1 MMYSLDEVSIIPST
15 FTSVKSRKDIITTYT
30 SKLPIFVAPM
40 TCLVDFINFSSF
52 EDSKIIP
59 IFPVYDINNKELFK
73 QRLTFIQQSKWV
85 ALTLNE
91 FEDTFCRNKWN
102 LDKENLF
109 NICIDTA
116 NGHLHDIY
124 VATKYA
130 KKSFPNLAIRVG
142 NIANPK
148 TYDEICKNYSDSVQF
163 IRVGIGG
170 GSGCTTSVQTGVHT
184 SLPYLITEINKI
196 KKSYA
201 NKPLVI
207 ADGGVNT
214 IDRAIKCLALGA
226 DYVMM
231 GSMFANCKEVDNYD
245 EVKNEYYGQSSIQ
258 GQLDRFGEIRSN
270 PEGLEKIV
278 EINTTLNEVCSK
290 FDAALRS
297 AMSYCNAKTL
307 EEFIG
312 KPKIEYQTLKE
323 FENYMK

>member
-30 SKLPIFVAPM
+30 SKLPIFVGPK
-40 TCLVDFINFSSF
+40 TCLVDFVNFSNL
-52 EDSKIIP
+52 EDSKVIP
-59 IFPVYDINNKELFK
+59 ILPVYDINNKGLFK

-102 LDKENLF
+102 LDKETLF

-130 KKSFPNLAIRVG
+130 KKSFPNLAIMVG

-231 GSMFANCKEVDNYD
+231 GSMFANCKEVGNYN
-245 EVKNEYYGQSSIQ
+245 EVKNEYYGQSSIR

-312 KPKIEYQTLKE
+312 IPKIEYQTLKE

>member
-15 FTSVKSRKDIITTYT
+15 FTSVKSRKDIIITYT

-52 EDSKIIP
+52 EDSKVIP
-59 IFPVYDINNKELFK
+59 ILPVHNINNKELFK

-116 NGHLHDIY
+116 NGHLRDIY

-130 KKSFPNLAIRVG
+130 KKSFPNLAIMVG

-231 GSMFANCKEVDNYD
+231 GSMFANCKEVDNYN

-270 PEGLEKIV
+270 PEGLKKIV

>member
-52 EDSKIIP
+52 EDSKVIP
-59 IFPVYDINNKELFK
+59 ILPVYDINNKELFK
-73 QRLTFIQQSKWV
+73 RRLTFIQQSKWV

-116 NGHLHDIY
+116 NGHLYDIY

-130 KKSFPNLAIRVG
+130 KKSFPNLAIMVG

-231 GSMFANCKEVDNYD
+231 GSMFANCKEVGNYN
-245 EVKNEYYGQSSIQ
+245 EVKNEYYGQSSIR

>member
-52 EDSKIIP
+52 EDNKVIP
-59 IFPVYDINNKELFK
+59 ILPVYDINNKELFK

-130 KKSFPNLAIRVG
+130 KKSFPNLAIMVG

-184 SLPYLITEINKI
+184 SLPYLIAEINKI

-231 GSMFANCKEVDNYD
+231 GSMFANCKEVGNYN
-245 EVKNEYYGQSSIQ
+245 EVKNEYYGQSSIR

>member
-1 MMYSLDEVSIIPST
+1 MIYSLDEVSIIPST

-52 EDSKIIP
+52 ENSKVIP
-59 IFPVYDINNKELFK
+59 ILPVYDINNKEFFK

-130 KKSFPNLAIRVG
+130 KKSFPNLAIMVG

-231 GSMFANCKEVDNYD
+231 GSMFANCKEVGNYN
-245 EVKNEYYGQSSIQ
+245 EVKNEYYGQSSIR

>member
-52 EDSKIIP
+52 EDNKVIP
-59 IFPVYDINNKELFK
+59 ILPVYDINNKEIFK

-130 KKSFPNLAIRVG
+130 KKSFPNLAIMVG

-231 GSMFANCKEVDNYD
+231 GSMFANCKEVGNYN
-245 EVKNEYYGQSSIQ
+245 EVKNEYYGQSSIR

>member
-1 MMYSLDEVSIIPST
+1 MGGRIL
-15 FTSVKSRKDIITTYT
+15 RKKDFI
-30 SKLPIFVAPM
+30 LIFVVSLIIAGAFGVNYFVN
-40 TCLVDFINFSSF
+40 TKNL
-52 EDSKIIP
+52 DSIEIYMDNKLYKT
-59 IFPVYDINNKELFK
+59 YDINDKELFK

-130 KKSFPNLAIRVG
+130 KKSFPNLAIMVG

-231 GSMFANCKEVDNYD
+231 GSMFANCKEVGNYN
-245 EVKNEYYGQSSIQ
+245 EVKNEYYGQSSIR

>member
-52 EDSKIIP
+52 ENSKVIP
-59 IFPVYDINNKELFK
+59 ILPVYDINNKEFFK

-130 KKSFPNLAIRVG
+130 KKSFPNLAIMVG

-231 GSMFANCKEVDNYD
+231 GSMFANCKEVGNYN
-245 EVKNEYYGQSSIQ
+245 EVKNEYYGQSSIR

-270 PEGLEKIV
+270 PEGLEKVV

>member
-52 EDSKIIP
+52 EDNKVIP
-59 IFPVYDINNKELFK
+59 ILPVYDINNKELFK
-73 QRLTFIQQSKWV
+73 QRLTFIQQSKWG

-130 KKSFPNLAIRVG
+130 KKSFPNLAIMVG

-196 KKSYA
+196 KKSYV

-231 GSMFANCKEVDNYD
+231 GSMFANCKEVGNYN
-245 EVKNEYYGQSSIQ
+245 EVKNEYYGQSSIR

>member
-1 MMYSLDEVSIIPST
+1 
-15 FTSVKSRKDIITTYT
+15 
-30 SKLPIFVAPM
+30 M

-52 EDSKIIP
+52 EDNKVIP
-59 IFPVYDINNKELFK
+59 ILPVYDINNKELFK

-102 LDKENLF
+102 LGKENLF

-130 KKSFPNLAIRVG
+130 KKSFPNLAIMVG

-231 GSMFANCKEVDNYD
+231 GSMFANCKEVGNYN
-245 EVKNEYYGQSSIQ
+245 EVKNEYYGQSSIR

>member
-15 FTSVKSRKDIITTYT
+15 LTSVKSRKDIITTYT

-52 EDSKIIP
+52 EDSKVIP
-59 IFPVYDINNKELFK
+59 ILPVYNINNKELFK

-130 KKSFPNLAIRVG
+130 KKSFPNLAIMVG

-231 GSMFANCKEVDNYD
+231 GSMFANCKEVGNYN
-245 EVKNEYYGQSSIQ
+245 EVKNEYYGQSSIR

>member
-52 EDSKIIP
+52 EDSKVIP
-59 IFPVYDINNKELFK
+59 ILPVYDINNKEFFK
-73 QRLTFIQQSKWV
+73 QRLTFIQQSKWA

-130 KKSFPNLAIRVG
+130 KKSFPNLAIMVG

-231 GSMFANCKEVDNYD
+231 GSMFANCKEVGNYN
-245 EVKNEYYGQSSIQ
+245 EVKNEYYGQSSIR

>member
-52 EDSKIIP
+52 EDSKVIP
-59 IFPVYDINNKELFK
+59 ILPVYDINNKELFK

-124 VATKYA
+124 IATKYA
-130 KKSFPNLAIRVG
+130 KKSFPNLAIMVG

-201 NKPLVI
+201 NKPFVI

-231 GSMFANCKEVDNYD
+231 GSMFANCKEVGNYN
-245 EVKNEYYGQSSIQ
+245 EVKNEYYGQSSIR

>member
-52 EDSKIIP
+52 EDSKVIP
-59 IFPVYDINNKELFK
+59 ILPVHNINNKELFK

-130 KKSFPNLAIRVG
+130 KKSFPNLAIMVG

-163 IRVGIGG
+163 ISVGIGG

-231 GSMFANCKEVDNYD
+231 GSMFANCKEVDNYN

-270 PEGLEKIV
+270 PEGLKKIV

>member
-40 TCLVDFINFSSF
+40 TCLVDFINFSNF
-52 EDSKIIP
+52 EDSKVIP
-59 IFPVYDINNKELFK
+59 ILPVYDINNKELFK

-130 KKSFPNLAIRVG
+130 KKSFPNLAIMVG

-184 SLPYLITEINKI
+184 SLSYLITEINKI
-196 KKSYA
+196 KKSYT

-231 GSMFANCKEVDNYD
+231 GSMFANCKEVGNYN
-245 EVKNEYYGQSSIQ
+245 EVKNEYYGQSSIR

>member
-52 EDSKIIP
+52 EDSKVIP
-59 IFPVYDINNKELFK
+59 ILPVYDINNKELFK

-124 VATKYA
+124 AATKYA
-130 KKSFPNLAIRVG
+130 KKNFPNLTVMVG
-142 NIANPK
+142 NIANPE

-214 IDRAIKCLALGA
+214 IDRAIKCLALGG
-226 DYVMM
+226 DYVMT
-231 GSMFANCKEVDNYD
+231 GSMFANCREVGNYN
-245 EVKNEYYGQSSIQ
+245 EVKNEYYGQSSIR

>member
-40 TCLVDFINFSSF
+40 TCLVDFINFSNF
-52 EDSKIIP
+52 EDSKVIP
-59 IFPVYDINNKELFK
+59 ILPVYDINNKELFK

-102 LDKENLF
+102 LDKENPF

-130 KKSFPNLAIRVG
+130 KKSFPNLAIMVG

-231 GSMFANCKEVDNYD
+231 GSMFANCKEVGNYN
-245 EVKNEYYGQSSIQ
+245 EVKNEYYGQSSIR

-270 PEGLEKIV
+270 PEGLEKKV

-312 KPKIEYQTLKE
+312 IPKIEYQTLKE

>member
-40 TCLVDFINFSSF
+40 TCLVDLINFSSF
-52 EDSKIIP
+52 EDSKVIP
-59 IFPVYDINNKELFK
+59 ILPVYDINNKELFK

-130 KKSFPNLAIRVG
+130 KKSFPNLAIMVG

-231 GSMFANCKEVDNYD
+231 GSMFANCKEVGNYN
-245 EVKNEYYGQSSIQ
+245 EVKNEYYGQSSIR

>member
-52 EDSKIIP
+52 EDNKVIP
-59 IFPVYDINNKELFK
+59 ILPVYDINNKELFK

-130 KKSFPNLAIRVG
+130 KKGFPNLAIMVG

-231 GSMFANCKEVDNYD
+231 GSMFANCKEVGNYN
-245 EVKNEYYGQSSIQ
+245 EVKNEYYGQSSIR

>member
-52 EDSKIIP
+52 EDSKVIP

>member
-40 TCLVDFINFSSF
+40 TCLVDIINFSSF
-52 EDSKIIP
+52 EDSKVIP
-59 IFPVYDINNKELFK
+59 ILPVYDINNKELFK

-130 KKSFPNLAIRVG
+130 KKSFPNLAIMVG

-231 GSMFANCKEVDNYD
+231 GSMFANCKEVGNYN
-245 EVKNEYYGQSSIQ
+245 EVKNEYYGQSSIR

>member
-52 EDSKIIP
+52 EDSKVIP
-59 IFPVYDINNKELFK
+59 ILPVYDINNKEFFK

-130 KKSFPNLAIRVG
+130 KKSFPNLAIMVG

-226 DYVMM
+226 DYIMM
-231 GSMFANCKEVDNYD
+231 GSMFANCKEVGNYN
-245 EVKNEYYGQSSIQ
+245 EVKNEYYGQSSIR

>member
-1 MMYSLDEVSIIPST
+1 MMYSLDDVSIIPST

-52 EDSKIIP
+52 EDSKVIP
-59 IFPVYDINNKELFK
+59 ILPVHNINNKELFK

-130 KKSFPNLAIRVG
+130 KKSFPNLAIMVG

-231 GSMFANCKEVDNYD
+231 GSMFANCKEVDNYN

-270 PEGLEKIV
+270 PEGLKKIV

>member
-52 EDSKIIP
+52 EDSKVIP
-59 IFPVYDINNKELFK
+59 ILPVHNINNKELFK

-130 KKSFPNLAIRVG
+130 KKSFPNLAIMVG

-231 GSMFANCKEVDNYD
+231 GSMFANCKEVDNYN

>member
-40 TCLVDFINFSSF
+40 TCLVDLINFSSF
-52 EDSKIIP
+52 EDSKVIP
-59 IFPVYDINNKELFK
+59 ILPVYDINNTELFK

-130 KKSFPNLAIRVG
+130 KKSFPNLAIMVG

-270 PEGLEKIV
+270 PEGLKKIV